1 MRRAAFALPALTIL
15 ALALVR
21 APAVTARAASTPRSP
36 AIAHG
41 ITDFNGDGFADLAIG
56 VPQEDS
62 AQTASDTGA
71 VHILYGSA
79 GGLQA
84 TGVEQFWTQDSPG
97 MPDAGETQDD
107 FGKTLAPGDY
117 DGDGYSDLAIG
128 SPGEEVFGA
137 VAAGEVHVLYGSAA
151 GLTAIGVVDLFE
163 QDRADVQDD
172 SDPSD
177 AFASALSAGD
187 YNGDGFEDLAIG
199 VPGEEINGATS
210 AGAVSV
216 LYGTAS
222 GLTATAPDDLFL
234 HQDRNGVQDQAEMG
248 DLFGQSLASGD
259 FNDDGFV
266 DLAVGVADEDLTT
279 SEEGAVALFYG
290 TSGGLQA
297 RSPADQFWTQ
307 DSPGV
312 QETAESLDLFGQV
325 LTAGD
330 FDGDGVDDLAVGV
343 PSESGGGFSHQGVV
357 QVLYGVA
364 GVGLDAAG
372 NQIWHQDAPDVR
384 GNEESNDFY
393 GSSLTAGD
401 FDGDGTDDLA
411 IGITGETL
419 NGLVAGAVGVLYGTS
434 AGLQATAPDDQFWSQ
449 RTRSVKGQTGDGD
462 LFGFSL
468 STGPFDGTTRAG
480 LAIGVPY
487 EEVSGLMDG
496 GSVQVLYAGAS
507 GLQADGMTGLDDQEW
522 DQDSSG
528 VSDAV
533 ELWDRVGWSVA

>member
-1 MRRAAFALPALTIL
+1 MRRARFVLPSLTVVL
-15 ALALVR
+15 ALAVGG
-21 APAVTARAASTPRSP
+21 APTVTAAQHSP
-36 AIAHG
+36 ALAHG
-41 ITDFNGDGFADLAIG
+41 MTDFNGDGYADLAIG

-62 AQTASDTGA
+62 AQTAPDTGA
-71 VHILYGSA
+71 VHVLYGSA
-79 GGLQA
+79 SGLQA

-107 FGKTLAPGDY
+107 FGKTLAAGDY
-117 DGDGYSDLAIG
+117 NGDGYSDLAIG

-137 VAAGEVHVLYGSAA
+137 VAAGEVHILYGSAA
-151 GLTAIGVVDLFE
+151 GLVAIGVVDLFD

-172 SDPSD
+172 SEPSD

-187 YNGDGFEDLAIG
+187 YNGDGFEDLAVG

-210 AGAVSV
+210 AGAVQVFS
-216 LYGTAS
+216 GTAS
-222 GLTATAPDDLFL
+222 GLTATTPDDLFL
-234 HQDRNGVQDQAEMG
+234 HQDRGGVEDQAETS

-259 FNDDGFV
+259 FNVDGFV

-279 SEEGAVALFYG
+279 SEEGAVAVFYG
-290 TSGGLQA
+290 TGGGLQA

-312 QETAESLDLFGQV
+312 QETAESLDLFGQI
-325 LTAGD
+325 LAAGD
-330 FDGDGVDDLAVGV
+330 FDGDGADDLAVGV
-343 PSESGGGFSHQGVV
+343 PSESGGGFSHQGIV
-357 QVLYGVA
+357 QVLYGIA
-364 GVGLDAAG
+364 GVGLDATG
-372 NQIWHQDAPDVR
+372 NQLWHQDAPDVR

-393 GSSLTAGD
+393 GSSLAAGD

-411 IGITGETL
+411 TGITGETL

-449 RTRSVKGQTGDGD
+449 RTRSVKGQPGDGD

-468 STGPFDGTTRAG
+468 AAGPFDGTTKSG

-487 EEVSGLMDG
+487 EEVSGYMDG
-496 GSVQVLYAGAS
+496 GSVQVLYAGAG
-507 GLQADGMTGLDDQEW
+507 GLQADGTTGLDDQEW
-522 DQDSSG
+522 DQDSTD
-528 VSDAV
+528 VSDDV
-533 ELWDRVGWSVA
+533 ELWDRLGWSVA